1 MIVPKL
7 YSFRNYNNF
16 TILVLLLHS
25 SVKWR
30 VLHRFWRVFII
41 GACHSPLILTS
52 YENWWHC
59 YLTMA
64 TSYFFLSALV
74 ESRRNNNMVL
84 KSSWVRATV
93 LLLSQG
99 LFLLRNRLIWS
110 PFSQAFELYLLHFLN
125 DLCLNLGPVAGYRFK
140 TYHRLGQLNQN
151 DANLHVFVITREL
164 I

>member
-1 MIVPKL
+1 MYCTDFGG
-7 YSFRNYNNF
+7 YSW
-16 TILVLLLHS
+16 
-25 SVKWR
+25 SVHATPPR
-30 VLHRFWRVFII
+30 
-41 GACHSPLILTS
+41 ILTS

-59 YLTMA
+59 YLIMA
-64 TSYFFLSALV
+64 TSYFFLSAV
-74 ESRRNNNMVL
+74 VQSQRNNNMVL

-93 LLLSQG
+93 FLLSQG

-140 TYHRLGQLNQN
+140 TYHRLEQLNQN
-151 DANLHVFVITREL
+151 DANLHVFVITRGL